1 MSDFSPQYGSD
12 DASLWT
18 PSATGS
24 NPLSDNLKFW
34 IDADNTGSFVTGT
47 TDGYTTISTAEDR
60 IADIQFFGD
69 STYPPVYGDSGS
81 QGYLNDRPT
90 IWFSNV
96 VNAGSTPHRYLQIG
110 RMTSSIGAINGK
122 LPGGNDDRSVF
133 YVAKYQGT
141 RLGFNGVAWQ
151 YGDGQANQA
160 YGVGVTPSGSANLDG
175 GWAMSSGSFILP
187 KWGSVEDFISGSTK
201 LSFETAVSPNAGE
214 AKIYYQFH
222 SASSTGSISLNGE
235 SDAYQYNA
243 TLNTDT
249 GSDGSFYFGG
259 EVEGGSYRPDWTLAE
274 MLILDGVPSTD
285 DRQRLE
291 GYLAHKWAL
300 TGSLPSDHPYKSAA
314 PTNGGGGGG
323 GDTPTFGNDEG
334 EKFNVNPD
342 GAKDGPTINRFS
354 AVSTNYGKTGGIEQ
368 IPFTLQQPGSFSIKR
383 RTVAYKVTRGDSN
396 E

>member
-1 MSDFSPQYGSD
+1 MSDFRPPYIENSGTLWSPGQ
-12 DASLWT
+12 
-18 PSATGS
+18 TGS
-24 NPLSDNLKFW
+24 FPLGNNLKFW
-34 IDADNTGSFVTGT
+34 LDPEQTGSWTFGSSGGYFTITQAVDVIGDIIFTG
-47 TDGYTTISTAEDR
+47 DG
-60 IADIQFFGD
+60 
-69 STYPPVYGDSGS
+69 TYPPVYGDSGS

-96 VNAGSTPHRYLQIG
+96 INAGSTPHRYLQIG
-110 RMTSSIGAINGK
+110 RMISSVGAIDGL

-175 GWAMSSGSFILP
+175 GWAMSSGTFILP
-187 KWGSVEDFISGSTK
+187 KWGSTEDFISGSTQ
-201 LSFETAVSPNAGE
+201 LGFETAVSPNAGE

-274 MLILDGVPSTD
+274 ILILDGVPSTD

-300 TGSLPSDHPYKSAA
+300 TGSLPADHPYKSAA

-323 GDTPTFGNDEG
+323 SFPNTQSLPQGNRHTVD
-334 EKFNVNPD
+334 FVDNQMSQLTTQYD
-342 GAKDGPTINRFS
+342 RGANQEAYVPFRLSVRGPSNLRLRPSNKVYKITKD
-354 AVSTNYGKTGGIEQ
+354 
-368 IPFTLQQPGSFSIKR
+368 
-383 RTVAYKVTRGDSN
+383 
-396 E
+396 